1 MLIHFQFNGFKTLSI
16 VIKQELEIYTGIL
29 TASILTFISFLSF
42 CVNGEGG
49 GGIRSKPP
57 LIPSLQSPYWIPGSV
72 PGSTQGLTPISHII
86 LLTPCVLLLDP
97 PMDNP
102 L

>member
-49 GGIRSKPP
+49 G
-57 LIPSLQSPYWIPGSV
+57 LDLNHLWYQVCSP
-72 PGSTQGLTPISHII
+72 HIEF
-86 LLTPCVLLLDP
+86 LDQFLDP
-97 PMDNP
+97 PRD
-102 L
+102 